1 MSPFPEHGGYSRMMA
16 PLVEKMRSDDAYV
29 ERALK
34 AIEGKTGQEAM
45 DLLEEYV
52 NTGSLEKVADE
63 QLAILRRRWIRIY
76 NETYRPRVV

>member
-45 DLLEEYV
+45 DLLEEYI
-52 NTGSLEKVADE
+52 NTGVFEKVANE
-63 QLAILRRRWIRIY
+63 QLNILRRRWQRTY
-76 NETYRPRVV
+76 NDTYRRRTT